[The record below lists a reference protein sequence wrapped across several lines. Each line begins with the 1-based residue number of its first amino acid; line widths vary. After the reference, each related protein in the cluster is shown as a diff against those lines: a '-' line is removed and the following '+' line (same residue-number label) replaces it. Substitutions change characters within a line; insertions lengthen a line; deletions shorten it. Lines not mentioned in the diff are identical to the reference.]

1 MLNMKHWTKV
11 LFLFFIHGTFN
22 AENARAT
29 GEERTFVDR
38 RTTHAAPIK
47 FCFFKGHLFNKE
59 TCCFTSRQAMMLESC
74 SLNTSHPLVM
84 IIHGWTVDGMYEN
97 WIWKMAAALKAR
109 LKDINV
115 IVVDWLTLAH
125 QHYPVAV
132 KNTRIVGHAIA
143 DLLDWLEEFFGFP
156 KGKVHLIGYSLGAHV
171 SGFAGNYVTGPNKI
185 GRITGLDP
193 AGPLFEG
200 MSPTDR
206 LSPDDANFVD
216 ALHTFTKEH
225 MGLSVGIKQ
234 PVAHYDFYPNG
245 GTFQPGCH
253 LKHVYNH
260 IAQHGIQGITQTVK
274 CAHERSVHLFIDSLL
289 NEDKQ
294 IVAYQCN
301 DLSTFDKGVCLSCRK
316 NRCNTLGYNMK
327 RIHTHRSKKMYLKT
341 RANMPY
347 KVYHYQFKIRF
358 IKHTEHNKQEP
369 SLKVSLVGTE
379 DEVENIPINL
389 VESITTNKTYSF
401 LIHTDVNIGDLIM
414 LKFKWETSVPW
425 INLWETVQA
434 YFPWRQ
440 NYLNSELVIRKVYV
454 KAGETQHKI
463 TFCSSNNTNT
473 QLQPAQEKKFVR
485 CSAYR
490 SNRHHRRLKH
500 KISI

>member
-1 MLNMKHWTKV
+1 MNNWAKV
-11 LFLFFIHGTFN
+11 LLLFFIHGTLN
-22 AENARAT
+22 AESVRAT
-29 GEERTFVDR
+29 GKERTSVDR
-38 RTTHAAPIK
+38 RTAHAASIK
-47 FCFFKGHLFNKE
+47 FCFFKGHLPNKE
-59 TCCFTSRQAMMLESC
+59 TCCFIPRQALMLESC
-74 SLNTSHPLVM
+74 SFNTSYPLVM

-97 WIWKMAAALKAR
+97 WIWEMAAALKAR
-109 LKDINV
+109 LKDMNV

-125 QHYPVAV
+125 QHYPIAV
-132 KNTRIVGHAIA
+132 KNTRTVGHEIA
-143 DLLDWLEEFFGFP
+143 NLLDWLEEFFGFP
-156 KGKVHLIGYSLGAHV
+156 KGNVHLIGYSLGAHV

-200 MSPTDR
+200 MSATDR

-260 IAQHGIQGITQTVK
+260 IARHGIQGITQTVK

-301 DLSTFDKGVCLSCRK
+301 DLSTFNKGVCLNCRK

-327 RIHTHRSKKMYLKT
+327 RVHTQRSKKMYLKT

-347 KVYHYQFKIRF
+347 KVYHYQFKFRF
-358 IKHTEHNKQEP
+358 IKHTEHNKQGIF
-369 SLKVSLVGTE
+369 LKVSLVGTE
-379 DEVENIPINL
+379 GESGSFLIAFF
-389 VESITTNKTYSF
+389 ESITTNKTYSF

-425 INLWETVQA
+425 MNLWKTVQT
-434 YFPWRQ
+434 YFPWKQ
-440 NYLNSELVIRKVYV
+440 NDLNSELVMRKVHV
-454 KAGETQHKI
+454 KAGETQHKV
-463 TFCSSNNTNT
+463 TFCSSNNTSMR
-473 QLQPAQEKKFVR
+473 LQPAQEKKFVR
-485 CSAYR
+485 CIANR

-500 KISI
+500 KVSI